1 MKKVV
6 LICVMIVLVLVAC
19 SSKATPEI
27 AVEGPTTPKE
37 NWVTYKVVQRTG
49 LYDSV
54 EPEDI
59 SEDAKRVLAS
69 GELLKP
75 ANNAYDLSCK
85 DVTID
90 TVKMTF
96 CSVEVIKSGETGW
109 VLRKWIDRN

>member
-1 MKKVV
+1 MRKVI

-27 AVEGPTTPKE
+27 AVGEPTTAKD
-37 NWVTYKVVQRTG
+37 NWITYKVVQKTG
-49 LYDSV
+49 LYESV

-59 SEDAKRVLAS
+59 SEDAIRVLTS

-85 DVTID
+85 DVTMD
-90 TVKMTF
+90 TIKMNF
-96 CSVEVIKSGETGW
+96 CSVEVIKTGETGW